1 MTSITTLLTQ
11 MNEDYVRD
19 ANYKIR
25 NQNSQTRAIQ
35 KWYIQ
40 IQADLQRETPTNESN
55 QSITAVIGT
64 QSYTLATDF
73 TKIKLVR
80 FNGDVLG
87 ETSQK
92 SIKMQYETMTSG
104 TPDSYYLYG
113 GLLYVHPIP
122 NVSGTIDVDYY
133 ASAPLIAVWTDS
145 TLPTD
150 FNDAICLFWAYKLMQ
165 WVGKA
170 ELAQTYRGDYMSEV
184 MKLRAKYWLNDE
196 NTARKDATAMSTV
209 WEKGIGYSE

>member
-133 ASAPLIAVWTDS
+133 ASAPLVAVWTDS

-184 MKLRAKYWLNDE
+184 MKLRAKYWLDDE
-196 NTARKDATAMSTV
+196 NIAWKDGTAMSTV

>member
-1 MTSITTLLTQ
+1 

-133 ASAPLIAVWTDS
+133 ASAPLVAVWTDS

-184 MKLRAKYWLNDE
+184 MKLRAKYWLDDE
-196 NTARKDATAMSTV
+196 NIAWKDGTASSMVS
-209 WEKGIGYSE
+209 EKGIGYRE

>member
-1 MTSITTLLTQ
+1 
-11 MNEDYVRD
+11 MNEDYLRD
-19 ANYKIR
+19 PNYKIW

-40 IQADLQRETPTNESN
+40 VQSDLQREAPINESN
-55 QSITAVIGT
+55 QSITVVIWT
-64 QSYTLATDF
+64 QSYTLETDYVRM
-73 TKIKLVR
+73 KLVR
-80 FNGDVLG
+80 FNGDILR

-92 SIKMQYETMTSG
+92 SIKMQYETMQLG
-104 TPDSYYLYG
+104 TPDSYYLYWG
-113 GLLYVHPIP
+113 SLYVHPIP

-133 ASAPLIAVWTDS
+133 ASAPLVADWTDS

-150 FNDAICLFWAYKLMQ
+150 FNDAICLFATSKLMQ

-170 ELAQTYRGDYMSEV
+170 DMAKQFFWDYMWEV

-196 NTARKDATAMSTV
+196 NIARKDGTITSLV
-209 WEKGIGYSE
+209 SENGIGYKE

>member
-133 ASAPLIAVWTDS
+133 ASAPLVAVWTDS

>member
-1 MTSITTLLTQ
+1 

-19 ANYKIR
+19 ANYKIW

-40 IQADLQRETPTNESN
+40 VQSDMQRETPKNESN
-55 QSITAVIGT
+55 QSITAVIWT
-64 QSYTLATDF
+64 QSYPLDTDF
-73 TKIKLVR
+73 TRIKLVR
-80 FNGDVLG
+80 FNGDVLR

-92 SIKMQYETMTSG
+92 AIKMQYETMTSG
-104 TPDSYYLYG
+104 TPDNYYLYW

-122 NVSGTIDVDYY
+122 NVTGTIDVDYY
-133 ASAPLIAVWTDS
+133 ASAPLVAVWTDS

-165 WVGKA
+165 WVGKS
-170 ELAQTYRGDYMSEV
+170 ELAQTYRADYMAEI
-184 MKLRAKYWLNDE
+184 MKLRAKYRLNDE
-196 NTARKDATAMSTV
+196 NIAWKDGTYTGMVS
-209 WEKGIGYSE
+209 EKWIGYNE